1 MGWLARGQV
10 REQGAGAWHLDK
22 RDRRIFIV
30 FFCRTGTGEPCL
42 LGLSF
47 SSTSFGMNGHGPGHL
62 AAALRILGLFFLA
75 DTPLATGCLGFSVLG
90 KFGELGMQQT
100 KGVRSGWPFVILCF
114 LLPGK
119 GLGTV

>member
-1 MGWLARGQV
+1 MESRQEGQ
-10 REQGAGAWHLDK
+10 AHLH
-22 RDRRIFIV
+22 RFLLPHRHRRAMSFGSV
-30 FFCRTGTGEPCL
+30 
-42 LGLSF
+42 SF

-62 AAALRILGLFFLA
+62 AAALRILGLFLA
-75 DTPLATGCLGFSVLG
+75 DTPHATGCLGFSVLG